1 MVQFPVSVS
10 YGPDNAPEWLGV
22 IPEDPN
28 SPWGL
33 TITLESWDRI
43 KFVETNIEGLLV
55 DLPKAITDA
64 GLSVADVQAL
74 IAFIRFTAPK
84 LTLILDGT
92 GTDTIEI
99 ILPPGVSVFDV
110 RKVTGESVPFFFNT
124 ARNSVVIT
132 VTFESI
138 VEIELLIASIQNI
151 LNRAVTTIMSVV
163 VVASVLN
170 IIFQELGKVV
180 QEVRKR
186 V

>member
-10 YGPDNAPEWLGV
+10 YGPDNAPEWIGV
-22 IPEDPN
+22 IPEDPDA
-28 SPWGL
+28 PWGL

-55 DLPKAITDA
+55 DLPKAVTDA
-64 GLSVADVQAL
+64 GLSVSDVQVL

-110 RKVTGESVPFFFNT
+110 RKATGESVPFFFNA
-124 ARNSVVIT
+124 ARNSVVMT
-132 VTFESI
+132 VTFASV
-138 VEIELLIASIQNI
+138 VEIELLVASIQNI
-151 LNRAVTTIMSVV
+151 INRAVATISSVITLT
-163 VVASVLN
+163 SVLS
-170 IIFQELGKVV
+170 IIFQEFGKIM
-180 QEVRKR
+180 QEVRQR